1 MFYSGN
7 EQINQEPKDPY
18 ELPVMGTQA
27 NKIAVVMGDKWE
39 YSEFL
44 DAITNQNGVT
54 KKLRRNREGLVICP
68 LNPSHMPMPEH
79 EISHHLILFH
89 PPTQKKPSP
98 QKPARN
104 EKIIFSSSTPRQYYA
119 SKPVDHSPSPAHI
132 VKKSPIKIFTDETGK
147 YVCPF
152 DGLHLMPKTSLKK
165 HFLTQ
170 HFQKMNIYRF
180 DSDRCILTSIE
191 QEQEQQGQKQQQNTN
206 QPSQASPSLRGPIKF
221 AGGTP
226 AEPKKTNPIPAFD
239 EWEAEPEN
247 DQYGYEQ
254 GDDNNNN
261 NNNNLTYVSQD
272 SLYQKPQ
279 ENWGYN
285 NPNNNYALPQLPQQP
300 QIQSQIQQDRKS
312 VV

>member
-1 MFYSGN
+1 
-7 EQINQEPKDPY
+7 
-18 ELPVMGTQA
+18 
-27 NKIAVVMGDKWE
+27 
-39 YSEFL
+39 
-44 DAITNQNGVT
+44 
-54 KKLRRNREGLVICP
+54 
-68 LNPSHMPMPEH
+68 
-79 EISHHLILFH
+79 
-89 PPTQKKPSP
+89 
-98 QKPARN
+98 
-104 EKIIFSSSTPRQYYA
+104 
-119 SKPVDHSPSPAHI
+119 
-132 VKKSPIKIFTDETGK
+132 
-147 YVCPF
+147 
-152 DGLHLMPKTSLKK
+152 
-165 HFLTQ
+165 
-170 HFQKMNIYRF
+170 MNIYRF

-206 QPSQASPSLRGPIKF
+206 QPSQASQSLRGPIKF

-300 QIQSQIQQDRKS
+300 QIQSQIQQPPRGRGAPNVNTNMSLNANPNTYQPQTAYNPSIQPQPVRWSKGLAAT
-312 VV
+312 